1 MRFFYWCPFAR
12 QFFSGVLQQLFK
24 TPLQF
29 GTAINDKC
37 AAFRLFLSSLDE
49 LAFRKTLGIHSKAGT
64 HPKRTTTENH
74 YRLGRAAGLATPS
87 GTAEDAGA
95 GAAAGPGTT
104 GAGYRPGGVGLP

>member
-74 YRLGRAAGLATPS
+74 YRLGGRAS
-87 GTAEDAGA
+87 GTAADAGA
-95 GAAAGPGTT
+95 GAAAGPSTAADGP
-104 GAGYRPGGVGLP
+104 GYHPGGVGLP